1 MKWAWQAC
9 HGPRCQ
15 RRTGI
20 LHRTLPS
27 PFSKSSRV
35 SDRKG
40 EVSSV
45 RVRLNI
51 SFLLVLL
58 ALFVSYN
65 LDLECVLAD
74 HGVCQQVCQESAE
87 DICAEPSFG
96 SPAIVALG
104 SRVFVFQWF
113 ALETCTRVII
123 TYQEPLP
130 SGPGLLSSVG
140 LRAPPHSSAS

>member
-1 MKWAWQAC
+1 MKWAVASL
-9 HGPRCQ
+9 PRPGLSE
-15 RRTGI
+15 TNWN
-20 LHRTLPS
+20 TSSDS
-27 PFSKSSRV
+27 PFFKSSRV
-35 SDRKG
+35 SHRKG
-40 EVSSV
+40 EAPRV

-104 SRVFVFQWF
+104 SRVFVLQWL
-113 ALETCTRVII
+113 ALETRTQAIVV
-123 TYQEPLP
+123 YQEPRP

-140 LRAPPHSSAS
+140 LRAPPYHSAS